1 MLLENGALLN
11 NRYRIIDILGKG
23 GMGSVYRAIDENL
36 GVDVAVKDNLFTT
49 DEYARQFHQE
59 AMILA
64 SLRHPNLPRVTD
76 HFVIKGR
83 GQYLVMDYI
92 EGEDLRQRL
101 ERIGTISEKE
111 LVTIGAAVCDAL
123 SYLGS
128 REPPVIHRD
137 IKPGNVKITSQG
149 EIYLVDFG
157 LAKTLVGSQATMTGA
172 RAMTPGYSPPEQYG
186 TARTDQRSDIYSLA
200 ATLYASISGV
210 TPEDALARAMD
221 QAELTPLCLHNP
233 AIHTKLCESI
243 EKGLA
248 IRPDDRYQDANSF
261 KEALLSFDVQETS
274 LNDQYHI
281 SPAPYGDYPIVTGDK
296 NKKEIQAGVVTSLG
310 GDGGNNLYDGVDDH
324 QLGKGRKRN
333 ISRSCL
339 AIILVVILIITGL
352 SVWSYYYQP
361 STYNAAYYTV
371 QSYSSIIYGKFV
383 TSTVPSIIPPSNT
396 ITPHYTEAEVLPA
409 SKTLTPTIPI
419 TASSTP
425 TKSATPTQTE
435 TPTYTPTQLG
445 GGGGQIAFVSD
456 KTGTYQI
463 FKVNSDGKK
472 LKQITN
478 MVEGACQPD
487 WSPDGTRLVFIS
499 PCKTNTDY
507 YPGSAMF
514 IINEEGTGLTPL
526 PTMIGGDY
534 FPQWSPDGEKIV
546 FTSLRNSKRP
556 QIYILD
562 LKTNNVTALSEKYSF
577 DMQPSWS
584 VDQSQIVFISRH
596 NNIDQIWVM
605 NADGTNKRQ
614 FSYGNPVFH
623 YSRPSWSLDMSMI
636 LFTQVFSE
644 NAVPRVGIAP
654 FGIDEKYVEYFFGQ
668 ESLPMRE
675 AVYSPDGLWLAFESW
690 EGGGSHNIYI
700 IAVTGAGRSAVTDL
714 DGIEFDP
721 AWNPSP

>member
-1 MLLENGALLN
+1 MLLKNGTLLN
-11 NRYRIIDILGKG
+11 NRYRITEILGKG

-36 GVDVAVKDNLFTT
+36 GMDVAVKDNLFTT

-59 AMILA
+59 AIILA

-92 EGEDLRQRL
+92 AGEDLRQRL

-111 LVTIGAAVCDAL
+111 LVIIGAAVCDAL

-137 IKPGNVKITSQG
+137 IKPGNVKITPQG
-149 EIYLVDFG
+149 EIFLVDFG

-186 TARTDQRSDIYSLA
+186 TARTDQRSDVYSLA
-200 ATLYASISGV
+200 ATLYAAISGV

-221 QAELTPLCLHNP
+221 QADLTPLCQHNP
-233 AIHTKLCESI
+233 DLSKQLCESL

-248 IRPDDRYQDANSF
+248 IRPDDRYQDANTF
-261 KEALLSFDVQETS
+261 KEALLSSGVQGAS
-274 LNDQYHI
+274 LNDEYHV
-281 SPAPYGDYPIVTGDK
+281 SPAPH
-296 NKKEIQAGVVTSLG
+296 
-310 GDGGNNLYDGVDDH
+310 GGNSLYDGGDDH
-324 QLGKGRKRN
+324 QLGNGRKRN
-333 ISRSCL
+333 IFRSCL
-339 AIILVVILIITGL
+339 AIVIVVILVITSL

-361 STYNAAYYTV
+361 STYNAAYSTV
-371 QSYSSIIYGKFV
+371 QSYSSFVYGKFV
-383 TSTVPSIIPPSNT
+383 TPTDLPVIPPSST
-396 ITPHYTEAEVLPA
+396 KTPYFTEAVVLPV
-409 SKTLTPTIPI
+409 SKTSTPTIPI

-456 KTGTYQI
+456 KTGIFQI
-463 FKVNSDGKK
+463 YKVNSDGKN

-499 PCKTNTDY
+499 PCKANTDY

-514 IINEEGTGLTPL
+514 IINEDGSGLTPL
-526 PTMIGGDY
+526 ATMVGGDY
-534 FPQWSPDGEKIV
+534 FPQWSPNGEKIV

-577 DMQPSWS
+577 DMEPAWS
-584 VDQSQIVFISRH
+584 PDESQIVFISRH
-596 NNIDQIWVM
+596 NDTDQIWVM
-605 NADGTNKRQ
+605 NADGTNRRQ
-614 FSYGNPVFH
+614 FSYGNPVFQ
-623 YSRPSWSLDMSMI
+623 YSRPSWSSDMSMV

-644 NAVPRVGIAP
+644 KAVPRVGVAP
-654 FGIDEKYVEYFFGQ
+654 FGSDEKYVEYFFGQ

-700 IAVTGAGRSAVTDL
+700 IAVTSAGRSAVTDL
-714 DGIEFDP
+714 EGIEFDP

>member
-11 NRYRIIDILGKG
+11 NRYRIIEILGKG

-36 GVDVAVKDNLFTT
+36 GVNVAVKDNLFTT

-92 EGEDLRQRL
+92 AGEDLRQRL
-101 ERIGTISEKE
+101 ERIGTLSEDE
-111 LVTIGAAVCDAL
+111 LVIIGAAVCDAL

-137 IKPGNVKITSQG
+137 IKPGNVKITPQG
-149 EIYLVDFG
+149 EIFLVDFG

-200 ATLYASISGV
+200 ATLYAAISGV

-221 QAELTPLCLHNP
+221 QTDLTPLSQHNP
-233 AIHTKLCESI
+233 VLSIQLCESL

-261 KEALLSFDVQETS
+261 KEALLSSGVQGAS
-274 LNDQYHI
+274 LNDEYHV
-281 SPAPYGDYPIVTGDK
+281 SPAPHGDYLVVPGDK
-296 NKKEIQAGVVTSLG
+296 KEKEIQAGVGASLG
-310 GDGGNNLYDGVDDH
+310 GDGGNNLSDGVDDH
-324 QLGKGRKRN
+324 QLGKGRKRY
-333 ISRSCL
+333 IFRSCL
-339 AIILVVILIITGL
+339 AIVLVVILIITSL

-371 QSYSSIIYGKFV
+371 QSYSSFVYGKFV
-383 TSTVPSIIPPSNT
+383 TPTELPVIPPSST
-396 ITPHYTEAEVLPA
+396 ITPHHMETVVLVS
-409 SKTLTPTIPI
+409 SKTLTPTIPF

-425 TKSATPTQTE
+425 TKSATPTQTL
-435 TPTYTPTQLG
+435 TPTYTPTRLG

-456 KTGTYQI
+456 KTGTFQI
-463 FKVNSDGKK
+463 YKVNTDGKN

-478 MVEGACQPD
+478 MVEGACQPN

-499 PCKTNTDY
+499 PCKANTDY

-514 IINEEGTGLTPL
+514 IINEDGTGLTPL
-526 PTMIGGDY
+526 ATMVGGDY
-534 FPQWSPDGEKIV
+534 FPQWSPNGEKIV

-577 DMQPSWS
+577 DVEPSWS
-584 VDQSQIVFISRH
+584 PDESQIVFISRR
-596 NNIDQIWVM
+596 NNINQIWVM
-605 NADGTNKRQ
+605 NADGTNRKQ
-614 FSYGNPVFH
+614 FSYGNPVFQ
-623 YSRPSWSLDMSMI
+623 YSRPSWSSDMSMV

-654 FGIDEKYVEYFFGQ
+654 FGSDEKYVEYFFGQ

-690 EGGGSHNIYI
+690 ERGGSHNIYI

-714 DGIEFDP
+714 EGTEFDP